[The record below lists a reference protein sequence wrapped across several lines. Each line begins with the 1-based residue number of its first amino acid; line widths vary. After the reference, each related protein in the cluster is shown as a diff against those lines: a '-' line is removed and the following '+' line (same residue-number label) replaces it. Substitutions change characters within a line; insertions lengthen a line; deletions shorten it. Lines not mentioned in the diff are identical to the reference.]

1 MRSKVILLISGKLVG
16 RQYYFGGLMGPLIL
30 LVGLGLAGLAGVLL
44 AATTVPE
51 EVPPEEAPPEEE
63 EEVAEIIDAEFR
75 SGYVFWAALTEWERV
90 HTRWPNEWPADTDIT
105 FAWEIKNIGNVGA
118 YFQVYMF
125 EPGSWLYLDPGEK
138 IQVYEEVHTQAV
150 PVTPGY
156 QYTRITILGRD
167 ISGERIG
174 AVWTSDEIEVTYI

>member
-1 MRSKVILLISGKLVG
+1 MGKEGGAVAV
-16 RQYYFGGLMGPLIL
+16 FGLA
-30 LVGLGLAGLAGVLL
+30 LVGLASLVGTLIY
-44 AATTVPE
+44 AATREAEELPPE
-51 EVPPEEAPPEEE
+51 EIPPVVPPEE
-63 EEVAEIIDAEFR
+63 EVVEVIDAEFR
-75 SGYVFWAALTEWERV
+75 SGSVWWEGLENWKKV
-90 HTRWPNEWPADTDIT
+90 YTTYLNEWPADTDIT

-118 YFQVYMF
+118 YFQVYIF

-138 IQVYEEVHTQAV
+138 MQVFEEAHTLAI

-174 AVWTSDEIEVTYI
+174 AVWTSEEFEIIYS